1 MLRPLLY
8 CLAFAIA
15 SGSSA
20 AGELWDKTKSA
31 VGTTVDVV
39 GDTAKSIGDTVAGEE
54 ESPASLRAKL
64 DQSAESAIANLRAQ
78 GATAS
83 ERVEAAVAYAVFD
96 TRKLSLLITTGFGSG
111 VAVDKAGNARTYMK
125 MATGGVNI
133 GYGIQAYQ
141 VVFLFPDQASFR
153 DFVDNGWAADA
164 EATAAANADSLD
176 TAMRLQNGV
185 YVYKLDEKGAALSVT
200 LAGTKYWKDDALN
213 Q

>member
-1 MLRPLLY
+1 MP
-8 CLAFAIA
+8 
-15 SGSSA
+15 A
-20 AGELWDKTKSA
+20 APQL
-31 VGTTVDVV
+31 
-39 GDTAKSIGDTVAGEE
+39 
-54 ESPASLRAKL
+54 P
-64 DQSAESAIANLRAQ
+64 
-78 GATAS
+78 
-83 ERVEAAVAYAVFD
+83 YA
-96 TRKLSLLITTGFGSG
+96 L
-111 VAVDKAGNARTYMK
+111 
-125 MATGGVNI
+125 
-133 GYGIQAYQ
+133 YQ